1 MEILREEFL
10 ENYLSQINFDLK
22 AAFGEIQKAALSPN
36 SFTFYT
42 SVAVISSSRIEGET
56 MEVDSYIKHKVQHI
70 EYLPEL
76 TEKPNDLFKAYLF
89 AHENRLTS
97 ENFLKAHIIIS
108 QHLLPEKWRWV
119 YRRNEMLVLEHHT
132 GNIQF
137 EAAPVKIVDSEMQRL
152 WNDIEHLIKRDLS
165 LEEAF
170 YHASCIHLQF
180 VCIHPF
186 NDANGRAGRLLEK
199 WFLAEKLGDT
209 AWFVQSEKY
218 YYEHVAQYY
227 KNLNKLGIFYDQLD
241 FEKALPFLLMLP
253 GSLKSAN

>member
-1 MEILREEFL
+1 MEILRETFF

-22 AAFGEIQKAALSPN
+22 AAFDEIQKAALSPN

-42 SVAVISSSRIEGET
+42 SVAVISSSKIEGEP
-56 MEVDSYIKHKVQHI
+56 MEVDSYIKHKIQHI

-76 TEKPNDLFKAYLF
+76 TEKPNDLFRAYLF
-89 AHENRLTS
+89 AHENKLTS
-97 ENFLKAHIIIS
+97 ENFLKAHTIIS
-108 QHLLPEKWRWV
+108 QHLLPEKWRGV
-119 YRRNEMLVLEHHT
+119 YRRNEMLVLEHNT

-137 EAAPVKIVDSEMQRL
+137 EAAPVQIVDSEMRKL
-152 WNDIEHLIKRDLS
+152 WIDIEQLIKMDLS
-165 LEEAF
+165 IKEAF
-170 YHASCIHLQF
+170 YYASCIHLQF

-209 AWFVQSEKY
+209 AWFVQSEKHY
-218 YYEHVAQYY
+218 YQHVAQYY
-227 KNLNKLGIFYDQLD
+227 KNLNRLGIFYDQLD

-253 GSLKSAN
+253 GSLTI